1 MARGAGVSLTY
12 GTVVV
17 STSKQSKMLVPV
29 DCPKSTRVAPD
40 TALREFCSSVSASP
54 RRVEGDP
61 RWVYLPP

>member
-29 DCPKSTRVAPD
+29 DCPKSTRR
-40 TALREFCSSVSASP
+40 TGYRSA
-54 RRVEGDP
+54 GI
-61 RWVYLPP
+61 LL